1 MELRQRKLPNK
12 INEQYIL
19 PILFLLVNVTV
30 VIWFY
35 VIHEYSQSNEVFET
49 TYRYD
54 KLTIA
59 NYRSDLKFQL
69 GLFSS
74 ILLIT
79 PLYLKYK
86 KRWLLVAITL
96 MHVGALYYFFYL
108 K

>member
-1 MELRQRKLPNK
+1 MELRQRKLPDK

-49 TYRYD
+49 AYRYN

-59 NYRSDLKFQL
+59 NYRSDLKFQF
-69 GLFSS
+69 GVFSG

-86 KRWLLVAITL
+86 KRWLLVTIAL
-96 MHVGALYYFFYL
+96 MHAGALYYFFYL

>member
-35 VIHEYSQSNEVFET
+35 VVHEYSQSNEIFESK
-49 TYRYD
+49 YRFD
-54 KLTIA
+54 QSAIK
-59 NYRSDLKFQL
+59 NYTGDLKFDFL
-69 GLFSS
+69 LFS
-74 ILLIT
+74 IVLLIT
-79 PLYLKYK
+79 PLWLKYR

-96 MHVGALYYFFYL
+96 MHIGALYSFFYQ

>member
-1 MELRQRKLPNK
+1 MELRQRKLPDK

-49 TYRYD
+49 AYRYN

-59 NYRSDLKFQL
+59 NYRSDLKFQF
-69 GLFSS
+69 GVFSG

-96 MHVGALYYFFYL
+96 MHAGALYYFFYL